1 METPNAGQADL
12 AAARLA
18 AIVQWSEDVIISKD
32 LNGVI
37 QTWNQAAERIFGYS
51 ASEAI
56 GQHITLIIP
65 TDRRAEEDDVIARIR
80 RGETVD
86 HFETIRQAKDGRL
99 LDISLTV
106 SPIRDA
112 RGTIVGASKI
122 ARDITERK
130 QLEAQQAALLAREQ
144 RALALAEEANRAR
157 DQFIAIL
164 SHELRNPLNAMTV
177 ALHVAE
183 VTGSFESKTRQ
194 VITRQVRQLI
204 RLVDDLLDVT
214 RLATGKIDLRSGAV
228 NLGAVAQRVATTT
241 AEGAGVRRV
250 TCHAPADVWIQG
262 DEARLEQILTNLLT
276 NAVKFT
282 PIDGRI
288 TLTVTAENDEALVR
302 VEDTGV
308 GISADLLPRIF
319 DLFVQGQT
327 GLHRRNAGLGIG
339 LTLVK
344 QLVDLHGGQIDVA
357 SAGPGRGSVF
367 SLRFPR
373 IEPVRRAAAEAAP
386 RTASVHRR
394 ILIIEDDTDA
404 RQMLRY
410 LLELSGHEVHD
421 AEEGIKGL
429 ELGLA
434 LRPDVVIIDVGLPGL
449 DGYQVAGRIRA
460 TGCTKVLLI
469 ALTGYGQMEDRVRSR
484 EAGFDAH
491 LTKPVDPTVLNALLE
506 SRSPG

>member
-1 METPNAGQADL
+1 MDTPNAGQADL

-18 AIVQWSEDVIISKD
+18 AIVQWSEDVIVSKD

-37 QTWNQAAERIFGYS
+37 QSWNQAAERIFGYS

-65 TDRRAEEDDVIARIR
+65 ADRRAEEDDVLARIR

-99 LDISLTV
+99 INISLTV

-130 QLEAQQAALLAREQ
+130 RLEAQQAALLAREE
-144 RALALAEEANRAR
+144 RALAAAEEANRAR
-157 DQFIAIL
+157 DHFIAIL

-183 VTGSFESKTRQ
+183 VTGSFEPKTRQ
-194 VITRQVRQLI
+194 IVTRQVRQLV
-204 RLVDDLLDVT
+204 RLVDGLLDVT
-214 RLATGKIDLRSGAV
+214 RLATGKIDLRSGPV
-228 NLGAVAQRVATTT
+228 NLGAVAQSVATTT

-262 DEARLEQILTNLLT
+262 DEARLEQILTNLLN

-288 TLTVTAENDEALVR
+288 TLTVTTEGDDALVR
-302 VEDTGV
+302 VEDTGA
-308 GISADLLPRIF
+308 GIPADLLPRIF
-319 DLFVQGQT
+319 DLFVQGQ
-327 GLHRRNAGLGIG
+327 RNAGLGIG
-339 LTLVK
+339 LALVK
-344 QLVDLHGGQIDVA
+344 RLVDLHSGQIDVA
-357 SAGPGRGSVF
+357 SAGPGQGSVF

-386 RTASVHRR
+386 KTASVRRRR
-394 ILIIEDDTDA
+394 ILIIEDDTDG

-421 AEEGIKGL
+421 AEDGTKGL

-460 TGCTKVLLI
+460 TGCTKVLLV
-469 ALTGYGQMEDRVRSR
+469 ALTGYGQMEDRIRSR

-491 LTKPVDPTVLNALLE
+491 LTKPVDPTVLSALLE
-506 SRSPG
+506 N

>member
-183 VTGSFESKTRQ
+183 VTGSLHAK
-194 VITRQVRQLI
+194 
-204 RLVDDLLDVT
+204 
-214 RLATGKIDLRSGAV
+214 SG
-228 NLGAVAQRVATTT
+228 
-241 AEGAGVRRV
+241 
-250 TCHAPADVWIQG
+250 
-262 DEARLEQILTNLLT
+262 
-276 NAVKFT
+276 
-282 PIDGRI
+282 
-288 TLTVTAENDEALVR
+288 
-302 VEDTGV
+302 
-308 GISADLLPRIF
+308 S
-319 DLFVQGQT
+319 
-327 GLHRRNAGLGIG
+327 
-339 LTLVK
+339 
-344 QLVDLHGGQIDVA
+344 
-357 SAGPGRGSVF
+357 
-367 SLRFPR
+367 
-373 IEPVRRAAAEAAP
+373 
-386 RTASVHRR
+386 
-394 ILIIEDDTDA
+394 
-404 RQMLRY
+404 
-410 LLELSGHEVHD
+410 
-421 AEEGIKGL
+421 
-429 ELGLA
+429 
-434 LRPDVVIIDVGLPGL
+434 
-449 DGYQVAGRIRA
+449 
-460 TGCTKVLLI
+460 
-469 ALTGYGQMEDRVRSR
+469 
-484 EAGFDAH
+484 
-491 LTKPVDPTVLNALLE
+491 
-506 SRSPG
+506 